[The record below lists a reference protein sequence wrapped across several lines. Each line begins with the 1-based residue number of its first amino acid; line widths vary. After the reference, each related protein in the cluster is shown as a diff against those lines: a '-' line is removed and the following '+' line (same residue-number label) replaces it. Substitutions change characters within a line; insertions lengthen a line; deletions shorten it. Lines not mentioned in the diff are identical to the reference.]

1 MGQRGPK
8 PLPANVHRLRGNPS
22 KKNFHELSGVVEPPV
37 EIPGC
42 PKHLLPEARKEWKRQ
57 GAELLQAGLISKL
70 DRPAFAIYCQEWAWF
85 VWADELYQRD
95 VRLAGEAKAKHDA
108 AEAALVAA
116 AELAGETYT
125 PAPWLG
131 GDGLMVPTPNGSFT
145 YNPHWVARNKHA
157 EKVDKF
163 LASFGMSP
171 SSRGRVTP
179 SSNQIPLFPS
189 DQQPQ
194 HAGGFHQL

>member
-22 KKNFHELSGVVEPPV
+22 KKSFNELSGVVEPPV
-37 EIPGC
+37 EIPGL

-57 GAELLQAGLISKL
+57 GTELLKAGLISKL

-85 VWADELYQRD
+85 VWFDELFQRD
-95 VRLAGEAKAKHDA
+95 VRLAAEAQAKHDA
-108 AEAALVAA
+108 AEAELVAKA
-116 AELAGETYT
+116 AAAGETYT
-125 PAPWLG
+125 PKPWAG
-131 GDGLMVPTPNGSFT
+131 GDGLSLPTPNGSFA
-145 YNPHWVARNKHA
+145 YNPRWVARNKHA

-179 SSNQIPLFPS
+179 SSNQIPLFPE
-189 DQQPQ
+189 QEQP
-194 HAGGFHQL
+194 AGGFHQF